1 MGKEICPKTGVVY
14 PQYGYTQKE
23 IRYLVVDCGLRIF
36 EGTDGTIYLI
46 HDDGPVNPLRP
57 DLSGWY
63 LQILEGYL

>member
-14 PQYGYTQKE
+14 PTYGYTQKE
-23 IRYLVVDCGLRIF
+23 IRYLAVDCSLRIF

-46 HDDGPVNPLRP
+46 HDDGPVNPLHP

-63 LQILEGYL
+63 LQILEDYL

>member
-1 MGKEICPKTGVVY
+1 MSKEVCPKTGVVY

-23 IRYLVVDCGLRIF
+23 LRYLAVDCGLRIF

-46 HDDGPVNPLRP
+46 HDDGPINPLRP

-63 LQILEGYL
+63 LQIIEDYL